1 MGIFLDYM
9 IILELGEMPDL
20 IICLN
25 LSIHYHYQIKI
36 LLIWV
41 ILIRWRAY
49 FARRELQGSWIGAVK
64 RKKRKLKKKRSFN
77 ILKLRKT

>member
-41 ILIRWRAY
+41 ILIRWRTY
-49 FARRELQGSWIGAVK
+49 FARRELQGS
-64 RKKRKLKKKRSFN
+64 
-77 ILKLRKT
+77 